1 MRNVEVSLGELTEL
15 VSLGRKTMTGDG
27 AGGATTA
34 DSIYAADVFAH
45 IRPMSGRESQAGERT
60 EATGMFLVVLR
71 NRDDV
76 KPGDFVR
83 WNGADL
89 NVRFPRARGPR
100 EHMLELEC
108 ERGAGV

>member
-1 MRNVEVSLGELTEL
+1 MRESPVALGELTEL
-15 VSLGRKTMTGDG
+15 VSLGRKTRTSDG
-27 AGGATTA
+27 AGGATTV
-34 DSIYAADVFAH
+34 DTIYAADVFAH
-45 IRPMSGRESQAGERT
+45 VRPMSGRESQAGERT

-83 WNGADL
+83 WNGSDL
-89 NVRFPRARGPR
+89 NVRFPRSRGPR

-108 ERGAGV
+108 EMGAGI